1 MRVVIYTGKGG
12 VGKTSVAAATAIGA
26 AERGHRTLV
35 MSTDNAHSLGDSL
48 AVALGPDP
56 VEVRPNLFGLEVD
69 VLTELERHWG
79 EVHEY
84 LLTLLASQGVEEVT
98 AQEVVV
104 LPGMELITA
113 LLLLD
118 GIETAGRFDTV
129 VLDTAPTADTLRL
142 LSFPNAMEWYF
153 DHLFH
158 LQRRFAKVVRTTVG
172 RAMKTPLPS
181 DRFFATIQT
190 LHERFLRVKAL
201 LNDPKRST
209 VRLVVNPEKMVIAE
223 TQRAYTY
230 LCLFGLAVELLVV
243 NRVFPAAAMDGY
255 FARIG
260 AEQAINLATLTE
272 LFGDVPQL
280 RVPRYPTEVVGLPAL
295 ERLGRDLFGEEDP
308 VRRWPTRAPV
318 RFLSH
323 EGRPKIELEM
333 PFTDASEV
341 DLVRKGDTLFVTV
354 GGYRR
359 SILLPY
365 GYAAAEVEKAYLDR
379 GVFTILFRG
388 KPHGPKASTAAH

>member
-1 MRVVIYTGKGG
+1 VRVVIYTGKGG

-48 AVALGPDP
+48 AVELGPDP
-56 VEVRPNLFGLEVD
+56 VQVRPNLFGLEVD
-69 VLTELERHWG
+69 VLTELSRHWG
-79 EVHEY
+79 EVHDY

-118 GIETAGRFDTV
+118 GIEAEGRFDTV

-153 DHLFH
+153 DHIFQ

-181 DRFFATIQT
+181 DRFFATIET
-190 LHERFLRVKAL
+190 LHERFRRVKTL

-230 LCLFGLAVELLVV
+230 LCLFGLAVELLIV
-243 NRVFPAAAMDGY
+243 NRVFPAAALDGY

-260 AEQAINLATLTE
+260 AEQESNLASLTE
-272 LFGDVPQL
+272 LFGEVPQL
-280 RVPRYPTEVVGLPAL
+280 RVPRYPTEVVGVPAL
-295 ERLGRDLFGEEDP
+295 ERLGRDLFGSEDP
-308 VRRWPTRAPV
+308 VRRWATRPPV
-318 RFLSH
+318 RFLSR
-323 EGRPKIELEM
+323 EGRPTIELEL
-333 PFTDASEV
+333 PFADLAQV
-341 DLVRKGDTLFVTV
+341 DLARKGDTLFLTV
-354 GGYRR
+354 GAYRR

-365 GYAAAEVEKAYLDR
+365 AYAAAEVEKAYLAG
-379 GVFTILFRG
+379 GVFTIRFQGRL
-388 KPHGPKASTAAH
+388 HGQKLRAAAR